1 MKQSTSF
8 AQVATNLLN
17 VLQGYTKGIRF
28 VAVLTMLLSIGVGK
42 AWADYTIT
50 FKTSGNNNDG
60 SQAQTTIAN
69 LISSGGGYVSTISA
83 TKAYNGKNGYG
94 VKLGS
99 SSEVGNVSMNLTSN
113 GNNIGQIKASKLI
126 VNAAYYKT
134 GPKLKVTVTYTDNT
148 TVSQSLSLT
157 ASIAA
162 YDVTLSSTKTLKS
175 IKIESV
181 AGSSE
186 ERVYCHSIQVVAAA
200 AVSTYTVTYDLNGG
214 AGTKPTQAAV
224 AAGGTFTLAAS
235 SGFSKEG
242 YSFAGW
248 NDGTNTYNAGDTYT
262 MPAKE
267 VTLKALWTALPQ
279 YTVTWSVDGKPTTEE
294 VYSGDKVTKAP
305 IIDEN
310 NLPCDGA
317 DKFVGWTTDE
327 YQGDS
332 EPNPLY
338 KTAAEIPAITGDIT
352 FYAVFADYAN

>member
-1 MKQSTSF
+1 
-8 AQVATNLLN
+8 VATNLLN

-162 YDVTLSSTKTLKS
+162 YDVTLSSTKTPNLLP
-175 IKIESV
+175 ESP
-181 AGSSE
+181 SQSF
-186 ERVYCHSIQVVAAA
+186 QV
-200 AVSTYTVTYDLNGG
+200 S
-214 AGTKPTQAAV
+214 P
-224 AAGGTFTLAAS
+224 
-235 SGFSKEG
+235 
-242 YSFAGW
+242 
-248 NDGTNTYNAGDTYT
+248 
-262 MPAKE
+262 
-267 VTLKALWTALPQ
+267 
-279 YTVTWSVDGKPTTEE
+279 
-294 VYSGDKVTKAP
+294 
-305 IIDEN
+305 
-310 NLPCDGA
+310 
-317 DKFVGWTTDE
+317 
-327 YQGDS
+327 
-332 EPNPLY
+332 
-338 KTAAEIPAITGDIT
+338 
-352 FYAVFADYAN
+352 